1 MKDVVTPAGWLR
13 RGRQRSAVAQALR
26 KPMIASQIWQ
36 AAREFNPRIQLR
48 DVWFIMRQLEGRK
61 LVVCLNPRRTNGRLF
76 YLTDEGRQL
85 AAAAFGVKRDPLPE
99 SVNWQKYGDV
109 VRGKTRRLILDG
121 LGRLVER
128 TGESQTAANVRKF
141 LRNAHSVGLNPVIR
155 ALRELESLGLIRN
168 VAVITRKQ
176 KHRRYILTLG
186 GRRIVELLQAEQP
199 KYF

>member
-1 MKDVVTPAGWLR
+1 MV
-13 RGRQRSAVAQALR
+13 
-26 KPMIASQIWQ
+26 ASQIWQ

-61 LVVCLNPRRTNGRLF
+61 LVVCLNPRRTRRTNTGRLF
-76 YLTDEGRQL
+76 YLTEEGRQL

-109 VRGKTRRLILDG
+109 VRGKTRRLILDA

-141 LRNAHSVGLNPVIR
+141 LRNGHAVGLNPVIR
-155 ALRELESLGLIRN
+155 ALRELESLRMIKN
-168 VAVITRKQ
+168 VAATRKQ
-176 KHRRYILTLG
+176 SRKRYALTAM
-186 GRRIVELLQAEQP
+186 GRRSIEELRR
-199 KYF
+199 

>member
-1 MKDVVTPAGWLR
+1 MENVVTVVKWLK

-36 AAREFNPRIQLR
+36 AARQINSRIQLR
-48 DVWFIMRQLEGRK
+48 DVWFILRQLMERK

-76 YLTDEGRQL
+76 YLTDEGRKL

-121 LGRLVER
+121 LGRLAER

-141 LRNAHSVGLNPVIR
+141 LRNGHAVGLNPVIR
-155 ALRELESLGLIRN
+155 ALRELEVLGLIRN
-168 VAVITRKQ
+168 VAVARKQ
-176 KHRRYILTLG
+176 KHRRYTLTPG
-186 GRRIVELLQAEQP
+186 GRRIVELLHGEQP

>member
-1 MKDVVTPAGWLR
+1 MENVVTVVKWLK

-36 AAREFNPRIQLR
+36 AARQINSRIQLR
-48 DVWFIMRQLEGRK
+48 DVWFILRQLMERK

-85 AAAAFGVKRDPLPE
+85 ATAAFGVKRDPLPE

-121 LGRLVER
+121 LGRLAER

-141 LRNAHSVGLNPVIR
+141 LRNGHAVGLNPVIR
-155 ALRELESLGLIRN
+155 ALRELEVLGLIRN
-168 VAVITRKQ
+168 VAVARKQ
-176 KHRRYILTLG
+176 KHRRYTLTPG
-186 GRRIVELLQAEQP
+186 GRRIVELLHGEQP